1 MTVKTRTAGR
11 LAWALGLV
19 ALALT
24 AAGLAVGAKNGDSP
38 WSYSGASALVL
49 LAAFG
54 GLGAILASR
63 RPANPIGWIFVF
75 TGVMFGMAGLADQYS
90 QYGLVTR
97 PGSIPGADVAAWL
110 ARWIWVPASGVL
122 LIYTLLL
129 FPDGRLPSRRWRPVA
144 WLGAVAIVVAVVPVA
159 IVGWQLRGPRLLY
172 PNEPPLSLPHS
183 YRLAVTVLES
193 AFSFI
198 FLLAFVGAASLLVRR
213 RRATGDEREQIRWF
227 AYGGFLMAI
236 SVVASIPGVGP
247 QGLVIVA
254 FLALPVAATIA
265 ILKYRLYD
273 IDVVINKT
281 VVYGVLAAF
290 FTAVYVA
297 IVVGIGTAF
306 GPRSNTTLT
315 ILAAVVMA
323 VAFQPV
329 RERARKFAN
338 RLVYGKRAT
347 PYEVLSE
354 FSERMGGGYDA
365 EEVLPQ
371 MARMLTEGTGAT
383 RGEVWLRVGSELRPA
398 AFWPHDATEAPVAM
412 PIDGTEL
419 PSFSGTDRAFPVAY
433 RGELLGALSV
443 AMPPNE
449 PLTPVGEKLISDL
462 ASQAGLVLR
471 NVRLIE
477 ELRASRQRLVSAQD
491 EERRR
496 LERNLHDGAQQQLV
510 ALAVQLGLA
519 QRLAEKD
526 SPTVSDLLGRLQT
539 QSAEALDNLRDLA
552 RGIYPPLLADQGLA
566 VALSAQARKAPLPVE
581 VQSDGL
587 GRYDQEAEA
596 AVYFCCLE
604 ALQNVA
610 KYAGAAKATVR
621 LSAGVGEL
629 SFEVT
634 DDGKGFDSERVPLGS
649 GLQNMADRLA
659 ALGGSLEV
667 RSRPG
672 QGTTILGRLP
682 VTAPPVLLLGH
693 GEELEPDPVGF
704 SHGAPRP
711 AVDI

>member
-1 MTVKTRTAGR
+1 GRLTSTSRRGATMLSAPNRMSRIVRARRQRPASTLSSPSARAQNRRSPEGSMTVKNRTGGR
-11 LAWALGLV
+11 LAWSLALV

-24 AAGLAVGAKNGDSP
+24 AGAMVFGAKNGDNP
-38 WSYSGASALVL
+38 WSYGGASALL
-49 LAAFG
+49 LVGAFG
-54 GLGAILASR
+54 GLGALLASR
-63 RPANPIGWIFVF
+63 RPANPIGWIFIA
-75 TGVMFGMAGLADQYS
+75 TGVLFAVAGLADQYS
-90 QYGLVTR
+90 RYGLVTR
-97 PGSIPGADVAAWL
+97 PGSIPGAAIAVWL
-110 ARWIWVPASGVL
+110 ERWIWVPASAVL
-122 LIYTLLL
+122 LIYPLLL

-159 IVGWQLRGPRLLY
+159 VVGWKLRGPLLLY
-172 PNEPPLSLPHS
+172 SNEPPPSLPHS

-227 AYGGFLMAI
+227 AYGGFVMAI
-236 SVVASIPGVGP
+236 CIVASIPGVGP
-247 QGLVIVA
+247 QDLVIVA

-290 FTAVYVA
+290 FTAIYVA
-297 IVVGIGTAF
+297 IVVGIGAAV
-306 GPRSNTTLT
+306 GSRSNTPLT

-329 RERARKFAN
+329 RDRARKFAN

-354 FSERMGGGYDA
+354 FSERMGGAYDT
-365 EEVLPQ
+365 EDILPR
-371 MARMLTEGTGAT
+371 MARILGEGTGA
-383 RGEVWLRVGSELRPA
+383 RRAAVWLRVGSDLRPA
-398 AFWPHDATEAPVAM
+398 ASWPEDGATAMQPVPLAN
-412 PIDGTEL
+412 GEL
-419 PSFSGTDRAFPVAY
+419 PQLPGADRAFPV
-433 RGELLGALSV
+433 RHHGELLGTLAV
-443 AMPPNE
+443 AMPANE
-449 PLTPVGEKLISDL
+449 PLTPAGEKLIGDL

-477 ELRASRQRLVSAQD
+477 ELRASRQRLVAAQD

-526 SPTVSDLLGRLQT
+526 APTLADLLGKLQGQAT
-539 QSAEALDNLRDLA
+539 EALDDLRDLA

-566 VALSAQARKAPLPVE
+566 ATLAAQAR
-581 VQSDGL
+581 
-587 GRYDQEAEA
+587 
-596 AVYFCCLE
+596 
-604 ALQNVA
+604 
-610 KYAGAAKATVR
+610 
-621 LSAGVGEL
+621 
-629 SFEVT
+629 
-634 DDGKGFDSERVPLGS
+634 
-649 GLQNMADRLA
+649 
-659 ALGGSLEV
+659 
-667 RSRPG
+667 
-672 QGTTILGRLP
+672 
-682 VTAPPVLLLGH
+682 TA
-693 GEELEPDPVGF
+693 
-704 SHGAPRP
+704 
-711 AVDI
+711 

>member
-11 LAWALGLV
+11 LGRALGLV

-24 AAGLAVGAKNGDSP
+24 ASGLAFGAKNGVNP
-38 WSYSGASALVL
+38 WSYEGASTVVL
-49 LAAFG
+49 LGAFG
-54 GLGAILASR
+54 GLGALLASR
-63 RPANPIGWIFVF
+63 RPANPIGWIFIA
-75 TGVMFGMAGLADQYS
+75 TAVMFAVSGLADQYS
-90 QYGLVTR
+90 RYGLVTR
-97 PGSIPGADVAAWL
+97 PGSIPGADIAAWL
-110 ARWIWVPASGVL
+110 GRWIWVPASGVL

-144 WLGAVAIVVAVVPVA
+144 WLGAVAIIVGVVPVA
-159 IVGWQLRGPRLLY
+159 IVGWTLRGPRLLY
-172 PNEPPLSLPHS
+172 ANEPPLSLPHS

-213 RRATGDEREQIRWF
+213 RRATGEEREQIRWF

-247 QGLVIVA
+247 EELVIVA

-273 IDVVINKT
+273 IDVVLNKT

-290 FTAVYVA
+290 FTAIYVA

-306 GPRSNTTLT
+306 GSRSSMPLT

-371 MARMLTEGTGAT
+371 TARMLTEGTGAT
-383 RGEVWLRVGSELRPA
+383 RGDVWLRMGSELRPA
-398 AFWPHDATEAPVAM
+398 ATWPQDGAGASVAM
-412 PIDGTEL
+412 PIDGAGL
-419 PSFSGTDRAFPVAY
+419 PSFPGTDRGFPVVH

-449 PLTPVGEKLISDL
+449 PLTPVGEKLIGDL

-477 ELRASRQRLVSAQD
+477 ELRASRQRLVAAQD
-491 EERRR
+491 GERRR

-510 ALAVQLGLA
+510 ALAVQLRLA
-519 QRLAEKD
+519 QGLAEKE
-526 SPTVSDLLGRLQT
+526 SPNVSELLGQLQT

-552 RGIYPPLLADQGLA
+552 RGIYPPLLADQGL
-566 VALSAQARKAPLPVE
+566 VSALSAQVRKASLPVE
-581 VQSDGL
+581 VQSDGV

-604 ALQNVA
+604 ALQNVG
-610 KYAGAAKATVR
+610 KYAGATKARVR
-621 LSAGVGEL
+621 LATDGSEL

-659 ALGGSLEV
+659 ALGGSVEV

-682 VTAPPVLLLGH
+682 VTCLESSFQGMASSSTMLSGSR
-693 GEELEPDPVGF
+693 EESPNP
-704 SHGAPRP
+704 
-711 AVDI
+711 

>member
-19 ALALT
+19 VLALA
-24 AAGLAVGAKNGDSP
+24 AAGLAFAAKNGDPP
-38 WSYSGASALVL
+38 WSYAGVSNLVL

-63 RPANPIGWIFVF
+63 RPANPIGWIFIA
-75 TGVMFGMAGLADQYS
+75 TGVMFSGAGLADQYA
-90 QYGLVTR
+90 QYGLVTS
-97 PGSIPGADVAAWL
+97 PGPIPGAAFASWL
-110 ARWIWVPASGVL
+110 ARWIWAPASGVL

-159 IVGWQLRGPRLLY
+159 IFGWRLRGPRLLY
-172 PNEPPLSLPHS
+172 ANEPPLTLPHS
-183 YRLAVTVLES
+183 YRLAVTVSEI
-193 AFSFI
+193 AFSLI
-198 FLLAFVGAASLLVRR
+198 FLLVFVGAASLLVRL

-227 AYGGFLMAI
+227 VYGGFLMAI

-247 QGLVIVA
+247 EGLVIVA

-290 FTAVYVA
+290 FTAIYVA
-297 IVVGIGTAF
+297 IVVGIGTAL
-306 GPRSNTTLT
+306 GSRSNTTLT

-354 FSERMGGGYDA
+354 FSERMGDAYDA

-398 AFWPHDATEAPVAM
+398 ASWPQ
-412 PIDGTEL
+412 DGGAASAIAGAE
-419 PSFSGTDRAFPVAY
+419 PSSLSGADRAFPVAY
-433 RGELLGALSV
+433 RGEQLGALSV

-519 QRLAEKD
+519 QRLAENE
-526 SPTVSDLLGRLQT
+526 SPNVSELLGRLQT
-539 QSAEALDNLRDLA
+539 QSTEALDNLRDLA

-566 VALSAQARKAPLPVE
+566 AALSAQARKAPLPVE

-587 GRYDQEAEA
+587 DRYDQEAEA

-610 KYAGAAKATVR
+610 KYAGATKARVR
-621 LSAGVGEL
+621 LTTDAGEL

-634 DDGKGFDSERVPLGS
+634 DDGKGFDSERVHLGS

-659 ALGGSLEV
+659 ALGGSIEV

-672 QGTTILGRLP
+672 QGTTVLGRLP
-682 VTAPPVLLLGH
+682 VTSPSVLLPGH
-693 GEELEPDPVGF
+693 GEELEPDGVGI
-704 SHGAPRP
+704 PQ
-711 AVDI
+711 